1 MRESRPLLDRGRA
14 ILARGHVAWQLRR
27 FDRATR
33 QVRLSQDRLL
43 LSLLRRNRE
52 SDFGREHGFR
62 RIPDMRTFQS
72 QVPIRD
78 YEALLPY
85 FKAVYAGRAAAL
97 FGPGERILMFALTSG
112 TTSEPKR
119 IPITPRFIKNYRR
132 GWNLFGCQALSDH
145 PEAVLRPILQVA
157 SPMDEEV
164 SPAGLPCGA
173 ISGMLAATQKRLVRR
188 YFAAPAACAAI
199 RDPELRYYAILR
211 FALAK
216 DVAFVVTASPATPL
230 KLAEMATRY
239 AESLI
244 RDIHDGMLT
253 PPEGWREYACSP
265 ESQRAPIGSGPP
277 SNGKKKHPGDRPF
290 PSLVPSPETAKR
302 LSRILNDTGAL
313 KPAEVWRLSFLAN
326 WTGGTLGLYLRDFP
340 RYFGVAP
347 VREIG
352 LLATEG
358 RVTVGLGSG
367 GPEGV
372 LDVPG
377 AFFEFI
383 PEGDE
388 GRTLLAD
395 ELETGA
401 VYRVVM
407 SNDAGLY
414 RYDLGDYVRVTGFW
428 NQAPTLEFLH
438 RGAHVSSLSGEKLT
452 ERQVVEAVESAFKQW
467 RGPSREPW
475 TSVRADLPAGRGVT
489 TSTERRLES
498 EIALVRAEA
507 PSPVPLGHAPPSR
520 EPPRCAPGSAPAS
533 GSPVQLFILSPVW
546 GHPPYYRFFVEMGAS
561 QGANHQK
568 PAVPPGRLAEKL
580 DEELGRLNVEYASK
594 RRSGR
599 LGPVRLEP
607 LPAGS
612 LEARDSR
619 LRQAT
624 GRGHEQFKHKFL
636 LTRPGE
642 DEDLHR
648 AAVLRAE

>member
-1 MRESRPLLDRGRA
+1 MNTPILRETQEHLQRPLLDRGWV
-14 ILARGHVAWQLRR
+14 ILARGHVAWQLGR

-33 QVRLSQDRLL
+33 QARLFQERLL

-62 RIPDMRTFQS
+62 RIHDLHTFQS

-78 YEALLPY
+78 YEALSPY

-119 IPITPRFIKNYRR
+119 IPITSRFIKSYRR
-132 GWNLFGCQALSDH
+132 GWNLFGCRALSDH

-230 KLAEMATRY
+230 KLAEMATRH
-239 AESLI
+239 AEALI

-253 PPEGWREYACSP
+253 SPEGLPEYACSP
-265 ESQRAPIGSGPP
+265 GLQRAPTGSSPS
-277 SNGKKKHPGDRPF
+277 SNGKKKHPGGRLF
-290 PSLVPSPETAKR
+290 QSLVPSPETAKR
-302 LSRILNDTGAL
+302 LARLLNDTGAL

-340 RYFGVAP
+340 RYFGAAP

-358 RVTVGLGSG
+358 RVTVGLGTG

-395 ELETGA
+395 ELEAGA
-401 VYRVVM
+401 AYRVVM

-452 ERQVVEAVESAFKQW
+452 ERQVVEAVESAFKEW
-467 RGPSREPW
+467 RGPSC
-475 TSVRADLPAGRGVT
+475 
-489 TSTERRLES
+489 
-498 EIALVRAEA
+498 
-507 PSPVPLGHAPPSR
+507 
-520 EPPRCAPGSAPAS
+520 EPPRCVPELAPVSN
-533 GSPVQLFILSPVW
+533 SPVPLFILSPVW
-546 GHPPYYRFFVEMGAS
+546 SHPPYYRFFVEMGAA

-568 PAVPPGRLAEKL
+568 PVVPLGRLAEKL
-580 DEELGRLNVEYASK
+580 DEELGGLNVEYASK

-642 DEDLHR
+642 DEDLQR
-648 AAVLRAE
+648 AAALRAN